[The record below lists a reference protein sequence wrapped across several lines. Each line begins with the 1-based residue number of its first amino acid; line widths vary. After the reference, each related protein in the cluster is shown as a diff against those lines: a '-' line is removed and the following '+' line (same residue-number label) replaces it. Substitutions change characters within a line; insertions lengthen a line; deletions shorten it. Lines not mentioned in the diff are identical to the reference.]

1 MVHVDVGAG
10 SGQDVL
16 VSKVYTLWEN
26 IQFVCSWG
34 LGFLLIGVTL
44 GSHCVSTRIPSQT
57 SGPEHQGAA
66 SQNTQQS
73 GQRPRK
79 TASLGLTQ
87 AESIPAK
94 GTAKDKHWA
103 VTSLL

>member
-1 MVHVDVGAG
+1 MGEHPIGMWLG
-10 SGQDVL
+10 PRL
-16 VSKVYTLWEN
+16 V
-26 IQFVCSWG
+26 
-34 LGFLLIGVTL
+34 FLMIGVTM
-44 GSHCVSTRIPSQT
+44 GSHRVSSRIPSPT
-57 SGPEHQGAA
+57 SGPEHQGVA

-94 GTAKDKHWA
+94 GTAKDKHWE
-103 VTSLL
+103 VTSVL